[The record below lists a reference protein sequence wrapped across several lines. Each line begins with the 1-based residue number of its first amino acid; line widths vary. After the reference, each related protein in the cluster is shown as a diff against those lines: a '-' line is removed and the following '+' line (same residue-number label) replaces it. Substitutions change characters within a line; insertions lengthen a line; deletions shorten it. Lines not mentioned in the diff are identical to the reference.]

1 LLIDRNTNMII
12 KNEPKI
18 KLNPLLKTYPNKKAT
33 IAPNKKMN
41 TQILWKAEFFF
52 TAKFVLSLTT

>member
-1 LLIDRNTNMII
+1 MIN

-18 KLNPLLKTYPNKKAT
+18 KINPLLKTYPNKKAT